1 MIKTP
6 EFMKL
11 TCARCASSWGPILV
25 RSSSS
30 GTVTAAVLAG
40 LVDPLTGFV
49 TGSEAAILR
58 FPELPLRLLPAALLL
73 LRFLEPEVVDEV
85 DVVWL
90 TLLLTLLTLLGRC
103 EQLLLDDDRSR
114 LRLGSG
120 IEVTPSGLELDR
132 LKMFFKKINSFVDS
146 RIQNIVWNMT
156 HRKHL

>member
-1 MIKTP
+1 
-6 EFMKL
+6 
-11 TCARCASSWGPILV
+11 
-25 RSSSS
+25 
-30 GTVTAAVLAG
+30 VTAAVLAG

-132 LKMFFKKINSFVDS
+132 LKMFFKKNKFFCRFSNTKHSLKYDTS
-146 RIQNIVWNMT
+146 ETLIV
-156 HRKHL
+156 

>member
-1 MIKTP
+1 
-6 EFMKL
+6 MKL

-25 RSSSS
+25 RFSSS

-90 TLLLTLLTLLGRC
+90 TLLLTLLTLLTLLGRC
-103 EQLLLDDDRSR
+103 EQLLLDDERRSR

-132 LKMFFKKINSFVDS
+132 LKKFFKKINSFVDS